1 MTSVA
6 QKVPEMVEGDMTRAA
21 LSHVSLAVEE
31 PEASAAYYSR
41 TLGLA
46 VSETLGAGAIRLGW
60 GRGFH
65 ALELVPGDGLHHFG
79 LELPDEGAL
88 AALESRLREHGVA
101 AAREEAVGDHPP
113 VLAFSDPDGHR
124 VEAHGPIDRSGEHA
138 ADPGRRPIR
147 VHHVTLASPAIAR
160 QVAFYE
166 DVLGFRVSDR
176 MGEVFVWLRCNQ
188 EHHTVAIVEADAA
201 GLDHY
206 AYEIDSWASLKTWC
220 DELAARDVPLQWGP
234 GRHGPGN
241 NLFVMFDDPAGNHV
255 ELSCEMERYW
265 DDAARYEPRR
275 WSPGPKTIN
284 LWGPAPAWRSRVAA

>member
-1 MTSVA
+1 VQKVTSVL
-6 QKVPEMVEGDMTRAA
+6 QNIA
-21 LSHVSLAVEE
+21 LSHVGLAVAD
-31 PEASAAYYSR
+31 PQAAAGYYAR

-46 VSETLGAGAIRLGW
+46 VSETLADGTMRLGW

-65 ALELVPGDGLHHFG
+65 ALELRSGNGLDHFG
-79 LELPDEGAL
+79 LELRDEAAL
-88 AALESRLREHGVA
+88 AELEARLHAHGVPA
-101 AAREEAVGDHPP
+101 AYEAVDGDHLP
-113 VLAFSDPDGHR
+113 VLAFRDRDGHR
-124 VEAHGPIDRSGEHA
+124 VEAHGPVDRSGEHA

-147 VHHVTLASPAIAR
+147 IHHVTLASPAIAE

-166 DVLGFRVSDR
+166 HVLGFRVSDR
-176 MGEVFVWLRCNQ
+176 MGDVFVWLRCNQ
-188 EHHTVAIVEADAA
+188 EHHTVAVVEAGQA

-220 DELAARDVPLQWGP
+220 DELAARGVALQWGP

-265 DDAARYEPRR
+265 DETAEYEPRR
-275 WSPGPKTIN
+275 WSPGAKTVN
-284 LWGPAPAWRSRVAA
+284 LWGPVPTWR

>member
-1 MTSVA
+1 M
-6 QKVPEMVEGDMTRAA
+6 RAA
-21 LSHVSLAVEE
+21 LSHIALGVED
-31 PEASAAYYSR
+31 PRATAAFYAR

-46 VSETLGAGAIRLGW
+46 VSETLADGTIRLGW

-65 ALELVPGDGLHHFG
+65 ALELAPGDGLHHFG
-79 LELPDEGAL
+79 LELPDEATLAAL
-88 AALESRLREHGVA
+88 AARLDAHGV
-101 AAREEAVGDHPP
+101 RSEHLDGDHPP
-113 VLAFSDPDGHR
+113 VLAFRDPDGHR
-124 VEAHGPIDRSGEHA
+124 IDAHGPVDRSGEHA

-147 VHHVTLASPAIAR
+147 IHHVTLASAAIAE

-176 MGEVFVWLRCNQ
+176 MGDVFVWLRCNQ
-188 EHHTVAIVEADAA
+188 EHHTVAIVEADAP

-220 DELAARDVPLQWGP
+220 DELAAHDVALQWGP

-241 NLFVMFDDPAGNHV
+241 NLFVMFDDLDGNHV
-255 ELSCEMERYW
+255 ELSCEMERFW
-265 DDAARYEPRR
+265 DDAAHYVPRR
-275 WSPGPKTIN
+275 WEPGPKTIN